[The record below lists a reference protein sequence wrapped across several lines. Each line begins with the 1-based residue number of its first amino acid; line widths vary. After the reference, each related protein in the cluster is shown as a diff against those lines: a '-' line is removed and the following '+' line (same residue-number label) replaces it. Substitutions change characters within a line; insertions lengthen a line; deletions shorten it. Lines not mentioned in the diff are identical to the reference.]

1 MATGAPA
8 VQTDPKLDLYKL
20 RATEYRERYESMRNL
35 EWKVLFQTYAGY
47 AGIVAAVAHIHG
59 LQWYVPRRMMI
70 GTFIFFIATQYLSMR
85 IQERLINFDATY
97 ESWIKQICLLVG
109 VDANFDP
116 GPGIQKLWHKYTW
129 TYHTQLLLACLT
141 SMGLLSYEA
150 GLPHEK
156 PRDLLIVLNVL
167 INTMSILFVIV
178 KWDKIVPSVPI
189 LILTQKPMPTNH
201 IVVIWVKYAK

>member
-1 MATGAPA
+1 MSGGATAFQG
-8 VQTDPKLDLYKL
+8 DPKIDLYKL
-20 RATEYRERYESMRNL
+20 RAAEYRERYESMRDL

-47 AGIVAAVAHIHG
+47 AGIAAAVAHIHG

-70 GTFIFFIATQYLSMR
+70 GTFIFFLATQYLSIH

-97 ESWIKQICLLVG
+97 ESWIKQLYPLVG
-109 VDANFDP
+109 IDPKFDP
-116 GPGIQKLWHKYTW
+116 GPGTKNLWHKYTW

-167 INTMSILFVIV
+167 IVIFAVILGCHAEWRRRKSRGQRISRESGTPAT
-178 KWDKIVPSVPI
+178 DR
-189 LILTQKPMPTNH
+189 T
-201 IVVIWVKYAK
+201 